1 MTLEGTYT
9 FNAPR
14 TRVWELL
21 TDPAVLSSCI
31 PGSEGLEPIGDD
43 RYRARVVVAVAMVSG
58 AYEGTVSMLDKVE
71 PESYRLAIEGQGKA
85 GFVKGEA
92 RVALRE
98 EGATTILEV
107 TGTAEVGGM
116 IARVGQRLVG
126 SVSKMMLDRLFACL
140 QGKV

>member
-1 MTLEGTYT
+1 
-9 FNAPR
+9 
-14 TRVWELL
+14 VWELL
-21 TDPAVLSSCI
+21 MDPAVLSSCI

-43 RYRARVVVAVAMVSG
+43 RYRAKVVVAVAMVSG
-58 AYEGTVSMLDKVE
+58 SYEGTVSMLDKVE

-92 RVALRE
+92 RVALRD
-98 EGATTILEV
+98 EGATTIVEV